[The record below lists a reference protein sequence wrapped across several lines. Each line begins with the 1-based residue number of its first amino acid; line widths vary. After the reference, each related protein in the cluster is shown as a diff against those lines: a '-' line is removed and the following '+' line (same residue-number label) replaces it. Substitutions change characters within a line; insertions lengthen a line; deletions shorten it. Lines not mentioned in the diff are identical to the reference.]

1 MEKYCYNLF
10 SAPTFNIFTGS
21 ELGGLS
27 AELHFFICDLY
38 AICEVEWI
46 ITSMFR
52 SSWNIDVSVDE
63 CFRHVY
69 INSITIY
76 RSTTWSY
83 VSTEPVSGQLTPRG
97 RDTTRFFSWVPKLW
111 WIILLINNTY
121 PHLLSVLQ
129 NISDKSWM
137 YIFGW
142 PLNSW
147 TKNRKL
153 LIYFDINLFV
163 KIRLV
168 FMG

>member
-10 SAPTFNIFTGS
+10 SAPTFNIFTGW
-21 ELGGLS
+21 EWRGLS
-27 AELHFFICDLY
+27 AELHFFHLWFICHMWS
-38 AICEVEWI
+38 WI
-46 ITSMFR
+46 ITKYAHEILMFLLM
-52 SSWNIDVSVDE
+52 SAFVTCISTST
-63 CFRHVY
+63 VY
-69 INSITIY
+69 TIY

-83 VSTEPVSGQLTPRG
+83 VSTDLVSGQLTPRG

-142 PLNSW
+142 PLNSL